1 MEESTQSSSVI
12 ITSTTTTTKSPDPVS
27 NLAESVNEGLKRLLE
42 TNCIKGTPLYHGCVP
57 LCLNPK
63 GREGS
68 SFFWPILRAT
78 HHAQSPQPR
87 NGERERE
94 RAGVLVAACIHPFI
108 HSSNI
113 VD

>member
-1 MEESTQSSSVI
+1 
-12 ITSTTTTTKSPDPVS
+12 
-27 NLAESVNEGLKRLLE
+27 VNEGLKRVLE
-42 TNCIKGTPLYHGCVP
+42 TNCRKAMPIYHCCVA
-57 LCLNPK
+57 LFLNPK

-78 HHAQSPQPR
+78 HHAQSLQPR

-94 RAGVLVAACIHPFI
+94 RERESSVLVAARIHPFI